1 MIHTHLAI
9 KHSWIINSCTIFRG
23 KYILFYKKYS
33 LIKEKKLLKLL
44 EQFKDIR
51 KTNKYLSYDGLIN
64 MNNNMKINM
73 KNSNIN
79 MMY

>member
-1 MIHTHLAI
+1 MIHTHLAV
-9 KHSWIINSCTIFRG
+9 KHSWIINSCTIFSG

-33 LIKEKKLLKLL
+33 SIKEKKTLKTSRTV
-44 EQFKDIR
+44 QRYQK
-51 KTNKYLSYDGLIN
+51 NKYFSYDGLIN
-64 MNNNMKINM
+64 TNNNMKINM